1 MMMMTVLIT
10 SVCLA
15 RTCKRDDLEILA
27 TVERP
32 AMQVGPIVEHFPF
45 NPWTNLARI
54 GEDIREQSGMQIA
67 PWIDPLPKVLL
78 L

>member
-10 SVCLA
+10 SVCPA

-45 NPWTNLARI
+45 HPWTNLARI